1 MSVATLENGN
11 LTLNSL
17 TINNSQYAEA
27 SGYVPSQTLIL
38 SSLNST
44 RLVNDEIV
52 VGSNTGNN
60 VVLTCNA
67 SNTLQVGADGV
78 AGNITCAEITTPEVI
93 VGSVSAGANNVVLT
107 CNASNTLQVGATG
120 VAGNITCAEITTP
133 EIIVGS
139 VSAGANN
146 VVLSCSGINTLQ
158 VGNVGS
164 ATPSI
169 VECGTISA
177 LAGSIGTST
186 VNVPLVCVSDNVLS
200 LGTNGNGGLSVD
212 EIYFTGGLLL
222 TTNSSGQLVFNGN
235 VIS

>member
-1 MSVATLENGN
+1 MSVASLENGN

-27 SGYVPSQTLIL
+27 LGYVPSQTLIV
-38 SSLNST
+38 STLNNT
-44 RLVNDEIV
+44 RIVNDELV
-52 VGSNTGNN
+52 VGSPTGNN
-60 VVLTCNA
+60 VVLTCNT

-78 AGNITCAEITTPEVI
+78 PGNITCAEIITPEVV
-93 VGSVSAGANNVVLT
+93 VGNVGANNVVLA

-120 VAGNITCAEITTP
+120 VPGSITCAEITTP
-133 EIIVGS
+133 EIILGS

-169 VECGTISA
+169 VKCETISA
-177 LAGSIGTST
+177 VAGSIGTSGLD
-186 VNVPLVCVSDNVLS
+186 VPLVCVSDNVLS
-200 LGTNGNGGLSVD
+200 LGTNGNGGLSLAN
-212 EIYFTGGLLL
+212 IYFPGGLLL
-222 TTNSSGQLVFNGN
+222 TTNSSNQLVFNGN

>member
-27 SGYVPSQTLIL
+27 LGYVPSQTLIV
-38 SSLNST
+38 STLNNT
-44 RLVNDEIV
+44 RIVNDELV
-52 VGSNTGNN
+52 VGSSTGNN

-67 SNTLQVGADGV
+67 SNTLQVGADNV
-78 AGNITCAEITTPEVI
+78 PGNITCAEITTPEIV
-93 VGSVSAGANNVVLT
+93 VGSVSVGANNVVLA

-120 VAGNITCAEITTP
+120 VPGNITCAEITTP
-133 EIIVGS
+133 EIIVG
-139 VSAGANN
+139 ANPGNN

-164 ATPSI
+164 ATSSF

-186 VNVPLVCVSDNVLS
+186 VNVPLVCVTDNVLS
-200 LGTNGNGGLSVD
+200 LGTNGNGGLSVAN
-212 EIYFTGGLLL
+212 IYFPGGLLL
-222 TTNSSGQLVFNGN
+222 TTNSSNQLVFTGN